1 MNSTQTIEFIRNSE
15 YNLIMTL
22 INKKHYDSAVLM
34 SVYQND
40 KPLPLYCSLWS
51 LVHQSSKNHFI
62 FINIDGY
69 VNRNIANL
77 LHHFE
82 KKYDYI
88 KVNHSAKNIGLAGS
102 LNNLIE
108 YTLKNF
114 SDVEFLFRM
123 DADDLCK
130 LNRIEKQKE
139 FLISNPCVDVL
150 GGSCKEFGIFNK
162 VIVKH
167 ERDYLIKRDII
178 KITPFIHPSVVFR
191 KRVFLNGIRYPERT
205 HLSEDLSLWLSLS
218 LSGYIFHNIP
228 DVVLYYRLN
237 ANTLNRRM
245 GLSKAKSEFAER
257 FNYVCKSKNSLLL
270 NLFYCV
276 AHFTI
281 RLLPVSVCKILYR
294 MLR

>member
-1 MNSTQTIEFIRNSE
+1 
-15 YNLIMTL
+15 MTL
-22 INKKHYDSAVLM
+22 INKNYYDSAVLM
-34 SVYQND
+34 SVYHKD
-40 KPLPLYCSLWS
+40 KLLPLYCSLWS

-62 FINIDGY
+62 FINIDGQ
-69 VNRNIANL
+69 VNIDIVNL
-77 LHHFE
+77 LNHFE

-88 KVNHSAKNIGLAGS
+88 KVNHSVKNIGLAAS
-102 LNNLIE
+102 LNILIE

-114 SDVEFLFRM
+114 SDIEFLFRM
-123 DADDLCK
+123 DADDICK

-167 ERDYLIKRDII
+167 DLDYLIKRNII
-178 KITPFIHPSVVFR
+178 KTTPFIHPSVVFR

-237 ANTLNRRM
+237 DNTLNRRM
-245 GLSKAKSEFAER
+245 SFSKARSEFTER
-257 FNYVCKSKNSLLL
+257 FNYVCRSRDSLLL
-270 NLFYCV
+270 NLFYCTV
-276 AHFTI
+276 HFAI
-281 RLLPVSVCKILYR
+281 RLLPIPLCKILYR